1 MASRDFD
8 RGVRILAGEFRNYTK
23 EKLIVGK
30 GGRRVWINLTVSL
43 VHDDADEPRYFIA
56 VAEDIGKRKQAE
68 EEPQR
73 TQERLRQSEGRFK
86 VLAQEEYEAQRTIG
100 KLTPRE
106 KQVLRAL
113 GEGLDSKDIAEK
125 LHLIVETERTH
136 MVNILNKLDVHSR
149 LQALVFAARHGL
161 VEMH

>member
-8 RGVRILAGEFRNYTK
+8 RGVRILTVEFRNYTK

-30 GGRRVWINLTVSL
+30 GGRRVRINLTVSL

-73 TQERLRQSEGRFK
+73 TQEQLRQSEERFK
-86 VLAQEEYEAQRTIG
+86 VLSQEVVEGIVLSEHG
-100 KLTPRE
+100 KIIDANRSVT
-106 KQVLRAL
+106 QMFGFDL
-113 GEGLDSKDIAEK
+113 GE
-125 LHLIVETERTH
+125 LI
-136 MVNILNKLDVHSR
+136 
-149 LQALVFAARHGL
+149 
-161 VEMH
+161 